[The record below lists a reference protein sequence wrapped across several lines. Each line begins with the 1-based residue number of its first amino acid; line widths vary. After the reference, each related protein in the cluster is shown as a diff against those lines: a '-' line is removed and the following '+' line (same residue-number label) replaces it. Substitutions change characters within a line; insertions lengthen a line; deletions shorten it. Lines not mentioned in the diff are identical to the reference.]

1 MARNDYTKAEQRR
14 IAIGAVRSEM
24 RRYGEDPKAQT
35 AERALI
41 VLDDIARQHQG
52 IAAQW
57 YMSASSNQIRL
68 FKKEWEMG
76 NVFFN

>member
-1 MARNDYTKAEQRR
+1 MSRNGYTKAEQRR

-41 VLDDIARQHQG
+41 VLDDIARQFQG

-57 YMSASSNQIRL
+57 YIDASKNQINL
-68 FKKEWEMG
+68 FKKEWAQ
-76 NVFFN
+76 